1 MERFVEFFGS
11 EDALTM
17 IIALS
22 FIGIMLGIMLI
33 LFIYDKVRMMINRKR
48 RDKNNKELEHKKRI
62 EKRRVLEQKAF
73 DFAMVYYSVDT
84 NYNDE
89 NIVVYK
95 GVFV

>member
-33 LFIYDKVRMMINRKR
+33 LFIYDKKR
-48 RDKNNKELEHKKRI
+48 RDMNNKELEHKKRI

-84 NYNDE
+84 NCNDE

-95 GVFV
+95 GAFV